1 MKSHKEVLVAVSRR
15 GLMKFSGAGPI
26 AKIKVRAKVTAGIRP
41 DTLCVDH
48 GFGHWSKG
56 MIKA

>member
-48 GFGHWSKG
+48 GTVPPCQR
-56 MIKA
+56 A